1 MPEPTCVGALIRD
14 GRNRIYVH
22 RRSRDRRLFPGL
34 WDVVG
39 GHLEDGELPEQA
51 LAREIE
57 EETGWTLRTIDAVVA
72 EWEWDV
78 DERHTA
84 DPANRF
90 RRYERD
96 YLVTVDGDLSSPRLE
111 AGKHDA
117 SAWVSPDTL
126 DLLMD
131 GRTDGDRRLRD
142 IVAKAVRLRLTE
154 RLRLEP
160 IGPEHVGDLL
170 RLHADPEIGRWH
182 GGVWTAA
189 TAATRARRAI
199 SRWEES
205 GVDKWVA
212 YDRADGSL
220 VGRGGVSMMDG
231 DQPFTAPVSAAM
243 TGTAWVAD
251 RLEVGWTV
259 TTARQRRGYGTEIG
273 RAGLAYA
280 FGELGATEVVAFTE
294 RDNVASRGVMERL
307 GMEYVADITATHG
320 PPAGFPVAL
329 YHLTRDQWR
338 VSAGLP

>member
-78 DERHTA
+78 DERHAA

-117 SAWVSPDTL
+117 SAWVGPDNV
-126 DLLMD
+126 DLLME
-131 GRTDGDRRLRD
+131 GRTDGDRRLRN
-142 IVAKAVRLRLTE
+142 IVAKAVRCRLTE

-160 IGPEHVGDLL
+160 IGPEHVDDLL
-170 RLHADPEIGRWH
+170 RLHADPEVARWFEGPWTAEAATTWAANSASGWDEHRSGRWM
-182 GGVWTAA
+182 
-189 TAATRARRAI
+189 
-199 SRWEES
+199 
-205 GVDKWVA
+205 A
-212 YDRADGSL
+212 YDRADGGL
-220 VGRGGVSMMDG
+220 VGRGGARRMAAG
-231 DQPFTAPVSAAM
+231 QPFTVAVAA
-243 TGTAWVAD
+243 ALPASPWRD
-251 RLEVGWTV
+251 DPLEVGWVV
-259 TTARQRRGYGTEIG
+259 TAGRQRRGYGTEIG
-273 RAGLAYA
+273 RAGMAYA
-280 FGELGATEVVAFTE
+280 FNELEAAEVVAFTE
-294 RDNVASRGVMERL
+294 AGNVASRAVMERL
-307 GMEYVADITATHG
+307 GMEFVADFAVTEG
-320 PPAGFPVAL
+320 SSAGVRFAL
-329 YHLTRDQWR
+329 YRLPRDQWS
-338 VSAGLP
+338 VSAGPR